1 VLNKIFT
8 IWNSKK
14 TYNKAIKGKHV
25 KEWLNAINKEL
36 SNLYNNTMTFVESVP
51 NNKNIITKKS
61 VFFSIKKDGDNN
73 IINIKARFVA
83 RGFDQKYGIDY

>member
-1 VLNKIFT
+1 
-8 IWNSKK
+8 
-14 TYNKAIKGKHV
+14 
-25 KEWLNAINKEL
+25 
-36 SNLYNNTMTFVESVP
+36 MTFVESVP